1 MASIEDRRN
10 QNRGWVVRY
19 RDPSGKQR
27 TQSFAKKEE
36 ARVFAA
42 GVETS
47 KVRGLFVAPT
57 GGRVKFGE
65 RWAIYEKSSVDLR
78 NSTRSRNRTYA
89 RTHILPRFEN
99 VKIGDITKDDVQ
111 EWVNGL
117 VASGLAPATVQKL
130 HQLLARVLQE
140 AVDARLIA
148 STPCRNVRL
157 PRVKR
162 IEQRFLEPHEVELLS
177 NCIDQEFRVW
187 VLLAAYSGL
196 RAGELFGLRRSRLDL
211 VAGKV
216 NVRET
221 LVDVNGTL
229 EWHETKT
236 GAGYRD
242 VPLPRFL
249 VDELL
254 EQTAGLGPDDL
265 VFEAPYG
272 GPIRLGNFR
281 RRIWA
286 PAIADAGLE
295 PLRIHDLRHTA
306 VTFWIA
312 AGASPKEIAVRAGHR
327 SVVTVLDRYGHLLQT
342 SEDHVTNALD
352 EMARGAARA
361 SKPEGGG
368 VVQFG
373 KKRGA

>member
-1 MASIEDRRN
+1 MASI
-10 QNRGWVVRY
+10 QNRTKDGRGFVVHY

-27 TQSFAKKEE
+27 TQSFKSEKEAKQ
-36 ARVFAA
+36 FAA
-42 GVETS
+42 GVETD
-47 KVRGLFVAPT
+47 KVRGLFIAPT
-57 GGRVKFGE
+57 GGRVKLGE

-78 NSTRSRNRTYA
+78 NSTRARNSTYA

-99 VKIGDITKDDVQ
+99 VRIGDISKDDVQ

-130 HQLLARVLQE
+130 YQLLARLLQD

-148 STPCRNVRL
+148 STPCVRIKL
-157 PRVKR
+157 PKSQHV
-162 IEQRFLEPHEVELLS
+162 EQRFLEPHEVELLS
-177 NCIDQEFRVW
+177 NCIDERFRVW
-187 VLLAAYSGL
+187 VMLAAYSGL
-196 RAGELFGLRRSRLDL
+196 RAGELFGLRRSRLNL
-211 VAGKV
+211 TAGKV
-216 NVRET
+216 SVQET

-229 EWHETKT
+229 EWHEPKT
-236 GAGYRD
+236 RAGRRE

-254 EQTAGLGPDDL
+254 EQTAGLVPDDL

-281 RRIWA
+281 RRVWA

-306 VTFWIA
+306 VAFWIA

-342 SEDHVTNALD
+342 SEDHVTSALD
-352 EMARGAARA
+352 AMARGVARA
-361 SKPEGGG
+361 SKPGGG
-368 VVQFG
+368 DVVQFG
-373 KKRGA
+373 KMRGA